1 MKVGGSTL
9 VPPVGETLC
18 ESSLI
23 GGCWVEWLFL
33 HVRAVNRSVALV
45 AFSNCSA
52 CVASSCIH
60 LAWLKLPLG
69 AVSSQREL
77 NYGTF

>member
-45 AFSNCSA
+45 AFS
-52 CVASSCIH
+52 
-60 LAWLKLPLG
+60 
-69 AVSSQREL
+69 AVVTVVPHHVSI
-77 NYGTF
+77 